1 MCVAL
6 QRLSHAYFFQLSRFI
21 VQCSSF
27 ARESYQ
33 ALSHQ
38 LFFRYRNAMLSAPEK
53 AKAIACLATEV
64 QQKPGELWQEALSLV
79 PCWLWAAP
87 KQVEAP
93 QHHLTHLCE
102 LIFPWRCPQSV
113 FLPCVQ
119 QGGDMDA
126 NPFFGRRP
134 PPLPCCQGWAG
145 GAECLCDS
153 PQPLG
158 LEVHFAFRL
167 CSYSHPAFCCLFLLI
182 LLFFAFLF
190 WKYRFKL

>member
-6 QRLSHAYFFQLSRFI
+6 QCLSHAYFFQLSRFI

-38 LFFRYRNAMLSAPEK
+38 LFFRYRNAILSAPEK

-102 LIFPWRCPQSV
+102 LIFPWRCPQSM

-126 NPFFGRRP
+126 NPFFASP
-134 PPLPCCQGWAG
+134 PPPSLLPRLGWGSWMPVWLSSASW
-145 GAECLCDS
+145 AWSSFCFQTL
-153 PQPLG
+153 L
-158 LEVHFAFRL
+158 LL
-167 CSYSHPAFCCLFLLI
+167 PACFLL
-182 LLFFAFLF
+182 FVSSHSSFLCISF
-190 WKYRFKL
+190 LEIPF